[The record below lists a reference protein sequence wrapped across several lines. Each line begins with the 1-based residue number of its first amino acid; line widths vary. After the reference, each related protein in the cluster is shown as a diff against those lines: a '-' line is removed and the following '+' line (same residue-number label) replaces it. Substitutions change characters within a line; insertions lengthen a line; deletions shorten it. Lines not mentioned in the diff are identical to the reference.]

1 MKLDAI
7 KFGLAGV
14 LSTAILWIVC
24 SAFVAF
30 FPDMMWS
37 MTEHMMH
44 MDFQSMG
51 HDMTWTLTTTGFVTG
66 LIVWPLSAGIFLWL
80 IATIYNYFDKQS

>member
-1 MKLDAI
+1 MKLDPI

-30 FPDMMWS
+30 SPNMMWS
-37 MTEHMMH
+37 MTEHMTH
-44 MDFQSMG
+44 MNFDGLG
-51 HDMTWTLTTTGFVTG
+51 HDTTWTLTTTGFVSG
-66 LIVWPLSAGIFLWL
+66 LFIWCLSVGVFLWL
-80 IATIYNYFDKQS
+80 IAIIYNYLDKQS